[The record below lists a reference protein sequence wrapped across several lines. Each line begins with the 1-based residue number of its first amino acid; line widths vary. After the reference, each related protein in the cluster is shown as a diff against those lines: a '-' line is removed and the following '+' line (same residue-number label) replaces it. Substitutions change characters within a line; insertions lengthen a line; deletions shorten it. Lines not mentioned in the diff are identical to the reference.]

1 VAAGGEVNVR
11 LGRGFARI
19 AGVMRQLRKARYG
32 GLIAIGYEHDGLV
45 REDVRILI
53 LDVTR
58 KILSQE
64 PSYQEV
70 LACLP

>member
-1 VAAGGEVNVR
+1 VDAGGEVNER
-11 LGRGFARI
+11 LGRGIARI
-19 AGVMRQLRKARYG
+19 AGVMRELRTAGYG

-58 KILSQE
+58 KI
-64 PSYQEV
+64 
-70 LACLP
+70 